1 MRKIIFT
8 MLIALLV
15 ASVPSTID
23 AKTKKKTTM
32 KHRTEQD
39 ARRVSAE
46 RKVVGK
52 HMLSLQWI
60 SWNYF
65 GSVEIKKEADG
76 TYTCKG
82 EQLAVKCKDAEE
94 GCKANGDYVKLDG
107 KIEIVDRNHL
117 IFIGQIRTKIY
128 HINNGQEL
136 LREGTFNFEATGNRK
151 FWRMQEMK
159 NPADECIDYI
169 DIYFK

>member
-8 MLIALLV
+8 MLIAILV
-15 ASVPSTID
+15 ASVPSTIE

-76 TYTCKG
+76 TLSCKG
-82 EQLAVKCKDAEE
+82 EQLARNCKDAEQ
-94 GCKANGDYVKLDG
+94 GNINNGDYVKLDG
-107 KIEIVDRNHL
+107 TIEIVDAKHL
-117 IFIGQIRTKIY
+117 IFTGVIRTKIY
-128 HINNGQEL
+128 HINNGQEVV
-136 LREGTFNFEATGNRK
+136 REGSYNFEAKDNRRY
-151 FWRMQEMK
+151 WRMYPVE
-159 NPADECIDYI
+159 NPVDECADYI